1 MLLLVLVLVL
11 ALEDAGRIFEDE
23 DKDDD
28 PDEGNM
34 TAAIT
39 TWFLVFTRVGAMLA
53 VLPMFSSQMVPV
65 QLRLALGGLM
75 ALLVTPLL
83 PALPHVELS
92 LWVLLKLMFMEASLG
107 LLLGF
112 ICRFVF
118 YALEIAGGFL
128 STEMGLTM
136 PQEFNAVTGA
146 SAVTPG
152 MVLFWIA
159 LMMLLSLDL
168 HHWMIAGFQKS
179 YALVP
184 IGGAHLQEGLLVEVV
199 ARSGKVFVIALQIA
213 APVMAV
219 SFLVT
224 LVFAVLGRA
233 VPQMNVFAESFPV
246 RTLLGLLTFGM
257 TCTFMAQHI
266 GNYLR
271 RLPEDLL
278 NVARLASG

>member
-1 MLLLVLVLVL
+1 
-11 ALEDAGRIFEDE
+11 
-23 DKDDD
+23 
-28 PDEGNM
+28 M

-39 TWFLVFTRVGAMLA
+39 TWFLVFTRIGAMLA

-65 QLRLALGGLM
+65 QLRIALGALV

-83 PALPHVELS
+83 PEFPAADLS
-92 LWVLLKLMFMEASLG
+92 LWLLFKLMFVEASIG

-112 ICRFVF
+112 VCRFVF
-118 YALEIAGGFL
+118 YALEIAGGFV

-136 PQEFNAVTGA
+136 PQEFNVVTGA
-146 SAVTPG
+146 TAVTPG

-159 LMMLLSLDL
+159 LMMMLSLDL

-184 IGGAHLQEGLLVEVV
+184 MGGGHLREALLVDVV
-199 ARSGKVFVIALQIA
+199 ARSSKVFVMALQIA

-219 SFLVT
+219 SFLFT

-266 GNYLR
+266 GNFLR
-271 RLPEDLL
+271 RLPEDML
-278 NVARLASG
+278 NVARLAGG